1 MLLSKASMSYQRA
14 TTKIFLAKDHEG
26 TILVNNNDDDNNNT
40 IIILV
45 FMLIAIILD
54 QERISIDY

>member
-26 TILVNNNDDDNNNT
+26 TILVNNNNDDNNNT
-40 IIILV
+40 III
-45 FMLIAIILD
+45 ILA
-54 QERISIDY
+54 